1 MDPLR
6 EEGSLSM
13 AKFYGIGVGVG
24 SEYNVTKKAIDTL
37 ATVDVLYVPSAKEES
52 KDSVAYEIVK
62 SYIPGKVE
70 VRKRHFPM
78 TYDTEVLEE
87 AWSGIAQEII
97 REVDGGKNV
106 GFITIGDALVYSTYI
121 YLLKKLKEE
130 IEVETIAGITSF
142 LDIAAN
148 CNFPLVEGNDALVVV
163 PATVG
168 IERIREYL
176 LREKSVVLMKVYRN
190 YLEIASLIEELDLLD
205 YAIAVSNS
213 SKKDQ
218 EIIFPVTGKEKDR
231 VSYFTT
237 ILINRNWKYS

>member
-1 MDPLR
+1 MDPLCK
-6 EEGSLSM
+6 EGSLNM

-24 SEYNVTKKAIDTL
+24 SAYNVTKRAIDTL
-37 ATVDVLYVPSAKEES
+37 SAIDVLYVPSAKEEK

-62 SYIPGKVE
+62 SYIPQKVE

-78 TYDTEVLEE
+78 TYDTEILGE
-87 AWSGIAQEII
+87 AWNGIAEEII
-97 REVDGGKNV
+97 REIHGGKNV

-121 YLLKKLKEE
+121 YLLKKLKDEV
-130 IEVETIAGITSF
+130 EVETVAGITSF

-168 IERIREYL
+168 MEKIREYL

-190 YLEIASLIEELDLLD
+190 YLEIAELIEELGLLD

-213 SKKDQ
+213 SKREQ
-218 EIIFPVTGKEKDR
+218 EIIYPVVAEEKGR